1 MNEHLLFFKRKAK
14 TYIPLVIVVAIG
26 MVIGVVF
33 DMTGFNAESIKN
45 YLAFFFTVMLVVLF
59 FEWIYFYLREKSSK

>member
-14 TYIPLVIVVAIG
+14 TYIPLVIIVAIG
-26 MVIGVVF
+26 MIIGVIF

-45 YLAFFFTVMLVVLF
+45 YLAFFFTVMLLVLF
-59 FEWIYFYLREKSSK
+59 FEWIYFSFWGKSK